1 MIKYFSLFSGIGG
14 FELGIG
20 LAALKA
26 GIGATCVGY
35 SEIDS
40 AAIATY
46 EEHFDHRNYGDITG
60 IDVEQLP
67 DFDLL
72 VGGFPCQS
80 FSIAGKRG
88 GFADTRGTL
97 FFDVARIIRDKR
109 PQHFVLENVK
119 GLLSHDSG
127 RTLQTILGVLTDLG
141 YCVEWQLLNS
151 RDFGVPQNRERIY
164 LVGHLGGLTARS
176 VFPFTGN
183 REAYQAGADASVPGG
198 SVDERYFVS
207 ADVAAGI
214 NTDKVRDYLVAT
226 GQRAVGV
233 TREGRGSAGDRL
245 EVREVAGTLNATCG
259 KGLDKRAQRT
269 GIAYHPERYPVVRN
283 KKDGAVTYAVRSG
296 SNCIDASYGKGL
308 DYHGQRT
315 GVAQYGQNQLLV
327 RRFTPLECE
336 RLQGFPDG
344 WTVGSDTARY
354 KQCGN
359 AVTVNVVEA
368 VMDRLIEGNYS

>member
-46 EEHFDHRNYGDITG
+46 EEHFDHRNFGDITA
-60 IDVEQLP
+60 IDADSLP
-67 DFDLL
+67 YFDLL

-80 FSIAGKRG
+80 FSVAGKRG
-88 GFADTRGTL
+88 GFDDTRGTL
-97 FFDVARIIRDKR
+97 FFDVARIIKARR

-141 YCVEWQLLNS
+141 YCVEWELLNS
-151 RDFGVPQNRERIY
+151 KNHGVAQNRERIY
-164 LVGHLGGLTARS
+164 LVGHLGGLTAPS
-176 VFPFTGN
+176 VFPLPRNDQGDAAPAAPVRSRKVAGN
-183 REAYQAGADASVPGG
+183 YFVGADVLT
-198 SVDERYFVS
+198 
-207 ADVAAGI
+207 DVVMA
-214 NTDKVRDYLVAT
+214 TVREHLLTT
-226 GQRAVGV
+226 GQYAVGV
-233 TREGRGSAGDRL
+233 TRDNRGFAGDRL

-269 GIAYHPERYPVVRN
+269 GIAYHPVVRN
-283 KKDGAVTYAVRSG
+283 KKDGTVTYSERMGA
-296 SNCIDASYGKGL
+296 NCIDASYHKGL

-315 GVAQYGQNQLLV
+315 GIATVEETQLLV
-327 RRFTPLECE
+327 RRLTPLECE
-336 RLQGFPDG
+336 RLQGFPDD
-344 WTVGSDTARY
+344 WTVGSDTQRY
-354 KQCGN
+354 RQCGN

>member
-46 EEHFDHRNYGDITG
+46 EEHFDHRNYGDITA
-60 IDVEQLP
+60 IDTSGLP
-67 DFDLL
+67 EFDLL

-127 RTLQTILGVLTDLG
+127 RTLQTIIGVLTELG
-141 YCVEWQLLNS
+141 YCVEWQLLNT
-151 RDFGVPQNRERIY
+151 RDFGLPQNRERIY
-164 LVGHLGGLTARS
+164 LVGHLGGLTAQS
-176 VFPFTGN
+176 VFPFTGT
-183 REAYQAGADASVPGG
+183 REGSPVVSAEVPGG
-198 SVDERYFVS
+198 AVDDRYFVDS
-207 ADVAAGI
+207 DVAAGI
-214 NTDKVRDYLVAT
+214 NTDKVRAFLEAR
-226 GQRAVGV
+226 GQYAVGV
-233 TREGRGSAGDRL
+233 TREGRGAAGDRL

-283 KKDGAVTYAVRSG
+283 KKDGAVTYAVRPG

-336 RLQGFPDG
+336 RLQGFPDM

-368 VMDRLIEGNYS
+368 VMDRLIEGNFS